1 MCYNVFIKIIKYVY
15 NLNLNIY
22 NHITGTSNGA

>member
-1 MCYNVFIKIIKYVY
+1 MCYNVFIKIIKYVH

-22 NHITGTSNGA
+22 NYITNTSDGA